1 MVDDK
6 KRRRLPQ
13 PHGGTL
19 TPWAPGQSRN
29 PAGRPRNRIAT
40 MLFDVIADEA
50 TASALLGEYLR
61 LCKSA
66 RSEDL
71 RARML
76 QDLLDRIGLPRM
88 APQDENGNA
97 RAVATV
103 VNIIRPDASE
113 LGI

>member
-1 MVDDK
+1 M
-6 KRRRLPQ
+6 RRLPQ
-13 PHGGTL
+13 ARGGTL
-19 TPWAPGQSRN
+19 TPWAPGQSGN

-50 TASALLGEYLR
+50 TANALLGEYLR

-76 QDLLDRIGLPRM
+76 QDLLDRVGVPRM
-88 APQDENGNA
+88 VPQDEHGNA
-97 RAVATV
+97 RAIAQV
-103 VNIIRPDASE
+103 VNIIRPDAGD